1 MAKPMI
7 VTAAAV
13 RMKVMIVAGVAK
25 RSLAGSAQTSSV
37 LGSTPSAG
45 MTIAGHDVLGR
56 GHLRESERS
65 ACMELLGGDADLRT
79 EAELAPVGEARGGV
93 DHPRGRVHGCAE
105 PPSRGLGTRHD
116 RLGVARGVPPDV
128 GERRVEV
135 RYDGR

>member
-1 MAKPMI
+1 MMSRTAPIRVSWCILRATWPSSESPAQYTTRPITSSLSAGLQKPPVRSACIAKPMI
-7 VTAAAV
+7 VTAAMV

-79 EAELAPVGEARGGV
+79 EAELAPVG
-93 DHPRGRVHGCAE
+93 
-105 PPSRGLGTRHD
+105 
-116 RLGVARGVPPDV
+116 
-128 GERRVEV
+128 
-135 RYDGR
+135 